1 MVRIGRRKHFISLG
15 IVLFVSVIS
24 LGMWRMFDSDAML
37 KIYRG
42 VDTFS
47 KVYKEIALNYVDEV
61 DAQRFMR
68 AGIDG
73 MLKTLDPYTVFIG
86 EHEGD
91 ELDLVTTGKYAG
103 VGITIGLRDGAV
115 TVLNLVEGYSA
126 AKQGI
131 QIGDRILE
139 VNGKSMVG
147 AKPEDVRLIV
157 RGVAGSEV
165 RMKIAR
171 EGEPQPVEF
180 VLLREEIP
188 VRNVTYTG
196 YVEPGIGY
204 VRLERFSRTAADD
217 VRNSIKELQEK
228 GELKSVVLDLRD
240 NPGGLLDIA
249 VSIVSDFVPENSLV
263 VSTRGRRSDSDRK
276 YLSSQSPMI
285 PNVPLAILVDQGS
298 ASASEI
304 VAGAIQDLDR
314 GIIVGERTFGKGL
327 VQTISRISETSSV
340 KITTARYYT
349 PSGRCIQEI
358 DYTHRTKDG
367 VFAAMPDSLKKVFR
381 TTHNRRMLEGGGIE
395 PDSVVEEEDE
405 GKAIAELVRKAMFF
419 KFANTYA
426 VTHKTL
432 PETFEVTDG
441 LLTEFENFLKEQ
453 KFDYREDSEIKLKEL
468 KDIAIKER
476 YDKAFLDDVELLDRM
491 IASEKER
498 KIQRYQK
505 EMKSYL
511 RAEIEGRINGEKAE
525 IASTFPD
532 DRQLKVAVSL
542 LRNAR
547 VYSNL
552 LAGRSTNGSEQE

>member
-1 MVRIGRRKHFISLG
+1 MVRNGRRKHFISLG

-37 KIYRG
+37 RIYRG

-147 AKPEDVRLIV
+147 AKPEDVRMMV

-165 RMKIAR
+165 KMKIAR

-204 VRLERFSRTAADD
+204 IRLERFSRTAADD

-228 GELKSVVLDLRD
+228 GELKSVVMDLRD

-367 VFAAMPDSLKKVFR
+367 VFATIPDSLKKAFR
-381 TTHNRRMLEGGGIE
+381 TSHNRRVLEAGGIE

-432 PETFEVTDG
+432 PEKFEVTDG
-441 LLTEFENFLKEQ
+441 LLAEFESFLKEQ
-453 KFDYREDSEIKLKEL
+453 KFEYREDSEIKLKEL
-468 KDIAIKER
+468 KDIAMKER
-476 YDKAFLDDVELLDRM
+476 YIKAFLDDVDLLDRM
-491 IASEKER
+491 ISSEKER

-511 RAEIEGRINGEKAE
+511 KAEIEGRINGEKAE

-542 LRNAR
+542 LKNAR
-547 VYSNL
+547 VYNNL
-552 LAGRSTNGSEQE
+552 LAGKPKSGSEQE

>member
-1 MVRIGRRKHFISLG
+1 M
-15 IVLFVSVIS
+15 
-24 LGMWRMFDSDAML
+24 
-37 KIYRG
+37 
-42 VDTFS
+42 
-47 KVYKEIALNYVDEV
+47 
-61 DAQRFMR
+61 
-68 AGIDG
+68 
-73 MLKTLDPYTVFIG
+73 
-86 EHEGD
+86 
-91 ELDLVTTGKYAG
+91 
-103 VGITIGLRDGAV
+103 
-115 TVLNLVEGYSA
+115 
-126 AKQGI
+126 
-131 QIGDRILE
+131 
-139 VNGKSMVG
+139 
-147 AKPEDVRLIV
+147 V

-165 RMKIAR
+165 KMKIAR

-525 IASTFPD
+525 ITSTFPD

-542 LRNAR
+542 LKNAR
-547 VYSNL
+547 VYNNL
-552 LAGRSTNGSEQE
+552 LAGRPTSGSEQE